1 MPDSPARETWGLCR
15 SCGEM
20 VRLSP
25 DPYAGESHHSPTC
38 PERVP
43 DGSRTATTA
52 YYAPAEQLAPTAYY
66 ALAEQPALAEQY
78 APAPDEGRQAPE
90 EPGDPA
96 GARRPLPTG
105 LSKKTVLGLAIAA
118 TGAILT
124 VTLLVSGALAGK
136 TQPTASAPHVGSRTS
151 LHPSA
156 FGSPSP
162 TASPRAGT
170 IPSPATSHRSTP
182 LPTQTPPPTVPQP
195 QLLVHD
201 DFTGGSADG
210 WVQEWG
216 NITLTPSTQ
225 PAFDGA
231 SLVLTTSGA
240 SNVAVGTSVNGATQL
255 TTGDTVTYHVWSS
268 GQLAGVQP
276 FVADDNN
283 GIHESAVV
291 VLPTT
296 PGWVTVTWTVPAT
309 PSIEGIGLEVNNP
322 SPDSGSLTVALG
334 GVSWPQ
340 Q

>member
-1 MPDSPARETWGLCR
+1 MPASPAREKWGLCR
-15 SCGEM
+15 SCGEI

-25 DPYAGESHHSPTC
+25 DPYAGKSHHSPTC

-43 DGSRTATTA
+43 DGN
-52 YYAPAEQLAPTAYY
+52 
-66 ALAEQPALAEQY
+66 QPALTEQY
-78 APAPDEGRQAPE
+78 ASAPDGGRQAGQ
-90 EPGDPA
+90 EPGDLKGRAARSPA
-96 GARRPLPTG
+96 APVLGGP
-105 LSKKTVLGLAIAA
+105 SKKTVLSLAIAA
-118 TGAILT
+118 TGGILT

-136 TQPTASAPHVGSRTS
+136 TQPPTASAPHVGSRTS

-156 FGSPSP
+156 FASPSPARP
-162 TASPRAGT
+162 TASPHAGA
-170 IPSPATSHRSTP
+170 ILSPSGIGHTTP
-182 LPTQTPPPTVPQP
+182 LPTQTPPPSTVPQP

-210 WVQEWG
+210 WVEEWG
-216 NITLTPSTQ
+216 NITLAPSTQ

-231 SLVLTTSGA
+231 SLVLTTSGD